1 MEYICNHTATH
12 IVRAHRHTR
21 TRAARTHVRRHTGT
35 RAPTASSICVCVCAR
50 ARARVRVDACVRLRH
65 RARLC
70 ARCVFRLV
78 CFRPQPE
85 THRHGPGRLGPGR
98 LGPACSRLRSRDP
111 EAFRER
117 GGALG
122 GAKNRTIIMR
132 RANNNRWAATDCP
145 SFFITLYRNIL
156 TQQHNQCHALCA
168 LYDVMLKGA
177 GPPW

>member
-35 RAPTASSICVCVCAR
+35 RAPTASSICVCVR
-50 ARARVRVDACVRLRH
+50 ARARVWMRACACDIE
-65 RARLC
+65 RAQAS
-70 ARCVFRLV
+70 ARNKS
-78 CFRPQPE
+78 P
-85 THRHGPGRLGPGR
+85 PGRLWSGRAEPGQLGPGR